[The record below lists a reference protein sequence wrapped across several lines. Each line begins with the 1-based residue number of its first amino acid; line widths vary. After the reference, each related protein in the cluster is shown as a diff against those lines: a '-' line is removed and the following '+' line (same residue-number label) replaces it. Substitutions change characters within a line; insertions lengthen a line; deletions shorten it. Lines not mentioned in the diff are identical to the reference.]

1 MDKNQD
7 NSQAKNIYRE
17 HLQTITLMNRPKEML
32 PLSSGLQTS
41 KPFNIVEM
49 MLLSSAALFT
59 PVTWFLEFLVRLT
72 RKETKKRRS
81 FPGSVCYLKACGAQ
95 QPSPT
100 AGLTDIF
107 VDSLKERVEVI
118 RKKRSSGSLPQL
130 RSESVLSIPLTN
142 TSYKTSPVT
151 SVCSVFNWRNK
162 TVLTS
167 GDPSIREVL
176 QKRLQDVLHDTSVY
190 VKMRAASKSR
200 QSISKTDSQA
210 TDLSST
216 SSATWSQ
223 WLNFWSQPSQS
234 RQSISK
240 TDSQTVDLS
249 STSSVTWS
257 QRLNFWSKPVEPIAH
272 VDFKAS
278 LPTGSLTSN
287 CGKETVE
294 VAENLDYNTNLAA
307 EVQTGMKA
315 SENLDHKTSLATI
328 SQTSNFGKKPVESVG
343 NLDCKTSLATGSK
356 ASNFG
361 KEAAESAENLEHK
374 SGLATMSQT
383 SHFSE
388 KPAESV
394 ENRDCKTSLATG
406 SQASHDSDDHK
417 IKCALCKGRK
427 FIRKS
432 SKKTLDTKTSD
443 LIRSVAKQSVDM
455 VIGAVKAGEILK
467 EGTKR
472 VKGSLAD
479 KVLKVLEKAGITPDD
494 SQSSTTCILRKKPE
508 QNGTR
513 RSKSDS
519 NLFNLFRTP
528 KKPANIP
535 GRNSDISAAVQGE
548 TKSTL
553 TSSSSSSITLASD
566 LTSTISSYVHQ
577 SMNNLLGVLSS
588 EIQGKPGKKDH
599 SHATSNSSGTTIGC
613 SEATPPDSKTELP
626 KNKEDLNSAATSTLN
641 AAIENNS
648 STVNSAVM
656 DCIKNF
662 ADATADQ
669 VLDTILKAMTK
680 PFVRGSH
687 FIPDKVGQQNLVQ
700 QVFLLIQHHHDLIES
715 ISEELFLQ
723 AYAQQYANTV
733 LANTIAK
740 ARYELKQ
747 GSWVFAQKD
756 EVAKKLKRGAK
767 EAIQRMFVATTK
779 NKAKLKKIL
788 SSKQFQTKM
797 INAVMC
803 TALRNLEEQIEK
815 EDKFKHSCCCDLVNK
830 VNMLYME
837 DDKAL
842 TDTNML
848 HSITDNLLRNLT
860 YEAAEHLGEDLSS
873 LMFDIADFDTVA
885 HIAVKGSTV
894 CGLAIEPCL
903 QAMAQ
908 VLVQIDEDLDVSI

>member
-1 MDKNQD
+1 
-7 NSQAKNIYRE
+7 
-17 HLQTITLMNRPKEML
+17 MNKPKEMD

-41 KPFNIVEM
+41 KPVNVVEM

-81 FPGSVCYLKACGAQ
+81 FPGSVCYPKSRGAQ

-100 AGLTDIF
+100 GSLTDIF

-130 RSESVLSIPLTN
+130 RSENVLSIPLTN

-151 SVCSVFNWRNK
+151 SVCSLFNWRNK

-176 QKRLQDVLHDTSVY
+176 QKRLQDVLHDASVY

-200 QSISKTDSQA
+200 QSISKTDSQ
-210 TDLSST
+210 TVDLSST

-223 WLNFWSQPSQS
+223 RLNFWSKPPQS

-249 STSSVTWS
+249 STSSATWS
-257 QRLNFWSKPVEPIAH
+257 QRLNFWTKPVEPVAQ
-272 VDFKAS
+272 VDFKTS

-287 CGKETVE
+287 FGKETVE
-294 VAENLDYNTNLAA
+294 VAENLDCTTSLAA
-307 EVQTGMKA
+307 GVQTANFRTKA
-315 SENLDHKTSLATI
+315 AENLDHKTSIATV
-328 SQTSNFGKKPVESVG
+328 SQTTNVGKKPVESVG
-343 NLDCKTSLATGSK
+343 NLDYKTSSVTGSQASKSGKK
-356 ASNFG
+356 AS
-361 KEAAESAENLEHK
+361 ESAENLDHK
-374 SGLATMSQT
+374 TSLATMSQT
-383 SHFSE
+383 PQFSE

-394 ENRDCKTSLATG
+394 ENLDRKTSLATG

-427 FIRKS
+427 FIRES

-443 LIRSVAKQSVDM
+443 LIGSVAQQSVDM

-479 KVLKVLEKAGITPDD
+479 KVLKVLESAFITPDD
-494 SQSSTTCILRKKPE
+494 SQSSTTCVLRKKPE

-513 RSKSDS
+513 KSKSDS
-519 NLFNLFRTP
+519 YLFNLFRTP

-535 GRNSDISAAVQGE
+535 GHNSDISAAVQGG

-577 SMNNLLGVLSS
+577 SVNNLMGVLSK
-588 EIQGKPGKKDH
+588 EIQGKPGKMDH
-599 SHATSNSSGTTIGC
+599 FHATSNSSGTTSC
-613 SEATPPDSKTELP
+613 SDATPDSKTELP
-626 KNKEDLNSAATSTLN
+626 KNKEALNSAATSTLN

-656 DCIKNF
+656 DAIKNF
-662 ADATADQ
+662 AGATAEQ
-669 VLDTILKAMTK
+669 VLDAILKAMTK
-680 PFVRGSH
+680 RGSH
-687 FIPDKVGQQNLVQ
+687 FIPDKVGQQSLVQ
-700 QVFLLIQHHHDLIES
+700 QVFLLIRHHYDLIES
-715 ISEELFLQ
+715 ISEELFMQ

-733 LANTIAK
+733 VANTIAK
-740 ARYELKQ
+740 ARYELSQ
-747 GSWVFAQKD
+747 GSWVFTQKD
-756 EVAKKLKRGAK
+756 EIAKKLKRGAK

-788 SSKQFQTKM
+788 SNKKFQTKI

-803 TALRNLEEQIEK
+803 KALRSLEEQIEK

-830 VNMLYME
+830 VNLLYME

-842 TDTNML
+842 TDTGML
-848 HSITDNLLRNLT
+848 HSIADNLLRNLT
-860 YEAAEHLGEDLSS
+860 YEAAEHLGEDMSS

-908 VLVQIDEDLDVSI
+908 VLVQIDEDLHVSIDE